1 MFTNRL
7 QNLAVTLDRAK
18 YFLQHQPQQDLVPF
32 RVMSVEEVCEFLWS
46 GAHSVMNELVH
57 KGFDVETDVEALQV
71 LHALRE
77 ELKKDKYRH
86 TPAVIQA
93 YMLESECWRCG

>member
-1 MFTNRL
+1 
-7 QNLAVTLDRAK
+7 
-18 YFLQHQPQQDLVPF
+18 
-32 RVMSVEEVCEFLWS
+32 MSEF
-46 GAHSVMNELVH
+46 VH

-86 TPAVIQA
+86 TPALIQT

>member
-18 YFLQHQPQQDLVPF
+18 YFLQHEPQQDMVPF

-46 GAHSVMNELVH
+46 GAHSVM
-57 KGFDVETDVEALQV
+57 
-71 LHALRE
+71 
-77 ELKKDKYRH
+77 
-86 TPAVIQA
+86 
-93 YMLESECWRCG
+93 S

>member
-1 MFTNRL
+1 MFNNRL

-18 YFLQHQPQQDLVPF
+18 YFLQHQPQQDMVPF
-32 RVMSVEEVCEFLWS
+32 RVMS
-46 GAHSVMNELVH
+46 ELVH

-86 TPAVIQA
+86 TPALIQA